1 MLQSYSHSLSHITT
15 MFNYIMQV
23 VKQQGS
29 DNTEGQD
36 DYGMTKPAN
45 QAKLHT
51 LVWANQL
58 SLITIDEA
66 DLFTEWSEFCT
77 AVSDLRNIKSHF
89 PSISIMCLTATA
101 NPAVEEDIK
110 LCFGTQLYKRCP

>member
-1 MLQSYSHSLSHITT
+1 MLQSYSHTLSHITNI
-15 MFNYIMQV
+15 FNHIVQV

-51 LVWANQL
+51 LVRANQL

-66 DLFTEWSEFCT
+66 YLFTECSEFRT
-77 AVSDLRNIKSHF
+77 AVSDLGNIKSHF
-89 PSISIMCLTATA
+89 PSILIMCLTATA
-101 NPAVEEDIK
+101 TPAVEEVIM
-110 LCFGTQLYKRCP
+110 LCFETQLYKRCP